1 MLAVFV
7 LIYLAGI
14 PFAAGILGE
23 KCGKGDWA
31 FAAFIGVM
39 SWAGAILFMSM
50 MFAMFAAT
58 RLYRAGMWASNLPF
72 DLDW

>member
-1 MLAVFV
+1 
-7 LIYLAGI
+7 
-14 PFAAGILGE
+14 
-23 KCGKGDWA
+23 
-31 FAAFIGVM
+31 
-39 SWAGAILFMSM
+39 MSM